1 MFALYTRWFHRWAL
15 LIGWAVGMGYGT
27 YLAYT
32 VPLPGKPGT
41 HFGGPLALVPFTETK
56 GYIALDR
63 VRGQHHRRGRPHYV
77 FRAMNITNGT
87 DETDPSDYHADAGDE
102 GVEDV
107 LEGEPGT
114 APATG

>member
-1 MFALYTRWFHRWAL
+1 MAN
-15 LIGWAVGMGYGT
+15 IIVAVVLT
-27 YLAYT
+27 YL
-32 VPLPGKPGT
+32 
-41 HFGGPLALVPFTETK
+41 
-56 GYIALDR
+56 
-63 VRGQHHRRGRPHYV
+63 